1 MTKAAHAVL
10 RSLAPALTTLG
21 LLGVAPTAASAQVV
35 TSGDLT
41 TILHE
46 GTYNTSVS
54 AAVVAAVN
62 TAAAKQVRL
71 YLQGQ
76 CTQNC
81 AGAQLNVTVFTAG
94 NVNNYTIENIK
105 ILASAG
111 AFAITRVYDVPGLT
125 LNVNAGTGTAAVFT
139 GRAAVMARSN

>member
-1 MTKAAHAVL
+1 MTKRAHGVSGCVA
-10 RSLAPALTTLG
+10 STATALG
-21 LLGVAPTAASAQVV
+21 LLAFAPPAASAQVV

-41 TILHE
+41 TILFE
-46 GTYNTSVS
+46 GSYNTSVS
-54 AAVVAAVN
+54 AGVVAVN

-94 NVNNYTIENIK
+94 NVNNYTIETIK
-105 ILASAG
+105 VLASAG
-111 AFAITRVYDVPGLT
+111 PFFISKVYDVPGLT